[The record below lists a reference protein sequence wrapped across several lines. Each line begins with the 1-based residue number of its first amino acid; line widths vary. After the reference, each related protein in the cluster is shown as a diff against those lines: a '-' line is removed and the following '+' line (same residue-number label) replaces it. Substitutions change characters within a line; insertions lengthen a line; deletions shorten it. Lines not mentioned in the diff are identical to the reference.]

1 MGGKWGRRK
10 KKHSSSSCFPSSLS
24 FSSICSGKVAN
35 PSIIA
40 PPFLNTWAC
49 GNLRATYL
57 FRLPKITYI
66 QHHSSFPGPIFSCGA
81 HSYTVGVLNL
91 GHSVRLLA
99 DASNLW
105 WIVQTHIFAGGP
117 TISLGRVC
125 APCTATAAQAANQT
139 FGPLPHVI
147 LHVLILFPV
156 CLRLHCQNYDVM
168 RGGGKVRLLSFF
180 LRVSH
185 DDRCHNLMFSTE
197 VDPKNLFCPA

>member
-1 MGGKWGRRK
+1 MRKKK

-40 PPFLNTWAC
+40 PPFLNTWAR

-105 WIVQTHIFAGGP
+105 WIVQTHIFAGRP

-125 APCTATAAQAANQT
+125 APCTEAAFSPQQPRPPIRPVALCRTSSST
-139 FGPLPHVI
+139 FSSCSLSVFGCTVKI
-147 LHVLILFPV
+147 
-156 CLRLHCQNYDVM
+156 M
-168 RGGGKVRLLSFF
+168 TWWGGGRYAHSVSFWEWVTMIGVTTWC
-180 LRVSH
+180 LVQR
-185 DDRCHNLMFSTE
+185 
-197 VDPKNLFCPA
+197 